1 MPKTNRY
8 QQKDLQIENGIV
20 VGNVVNKQ
28 QVNNPIARLLVRNF
42 NNTVARLTGS
52 LDIKTIL
59 EIGCGEGEIAKI
71 LLGSTQAMIHCIDIS
86 DLIISHARE
95 NVISERVTFEKQSI
109 YDLLDEKKYSAEL
122 VVCCEV
128 MEHLHEPQKGL
139 ERIAALAS
147 PYCLF
152 SVPREP
158 LWRILNMLRGAYL
171 NDLANTPGHVQH
183 WSKRSF
189 EIFISPLF
197 EIIETAIPFPW
208 TFLLCR
214 TKS

>member
-42 NNTVARLTGS
+42 NNTVARLTRQ
-52 LDIKTIL
+52 LDIETIL
-59 EIGCGEGEIAKI
+59 EIGCGEGEVAKI
-71 LLGSTQAMIHCIDIS
+71 LLESTRAMIHCTDIS
-86 DLIISHARE
+86 DL
-95 NVISERVTFEKQSI
+95 VISQARKNVFSKRVTFEKRSI
-109 YDLLDEKKYSAEL
+109 YNLLDEKKYNAEL

-128 MEHLHEPQKGL
+128 MEHLYEPQKGL

-158 LWRILNMLRGAYL
+158 LWRILNLLRGAYV
-171 NDLANTPGHVQH
+171 NDFGNTPGHVQH

-189 EIFISPLF
+189 EIFINPLF
-197 EIIETAIPFPW
+197 EIIEVATPFPW

-214 TKS
+214 TKK